1 MRRSAPEGQTNVA
14 NPKSFFSVQE
24 YLDLERESETKH
36 EYVDG
41 RIVAMAGASAN
52 HGLIMFGVGG
62 AIRQQLRGRGC
73 YVYPSDLRVR
83 IDALGIYTYPD
94 VTVTCG
100 TPQFGEERPDTLLN
114 PALIVEILSPST
126 EIADRTTKFARYR
139 RIPSFREY
147 VLIAQDKPLIEH
159 YVRQEE
165 GTWSWSAAE
174 RLEESIYLPT
184 IDCALALAE
193 VYDQVIFSPDELTG
207 NHEN

>member
-1 MRRSAPEGQTNVA
+1 MVA

-41 RIVAMAGASAN
+41 RIIAMARASAN

-62 AIRQQLRGRGC
+62 ALRQQLRGRGC

-83 IDALGIYTYPD
+83 IDALRIFTYPD
-94 VTVTCG
+94 ISVACG
-100 TPQFGEERPDTLLN
+100 TPQFGEERADTLLN
-114 PALIVEILSPST
+114 PILIMEILSPST
-126 EIADRTTKFARYR
+126 EITDRTTKFARYR

-159 YVRQEE
+159 YVRQDN
-165 GTWSWSAAE
+165 GTWSWSAVE
-174 RLEESIYLPT
+174 GLEESIYLPT
-184 IDCALALAE
+184 IDCTLALAE
-193 VYDQVIFSPDELTG
+193 VYEQVTFSPEESG
-207 NHEN
+207 SNPES